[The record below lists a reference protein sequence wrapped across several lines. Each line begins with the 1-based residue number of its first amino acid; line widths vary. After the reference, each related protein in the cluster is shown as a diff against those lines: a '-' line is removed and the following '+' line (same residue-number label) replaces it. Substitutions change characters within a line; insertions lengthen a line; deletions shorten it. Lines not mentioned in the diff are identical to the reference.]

1 MSRKNVVT
9 FGLVFLIVLGLGFYF
24 LFPMKLGEYLD
35 KADMIY
41 ISIHQPILEDGQADI
56 QLQKYELEKNTAEY
70 AEFLNLIQKK
80 SYRRVWSSVI
90 QSTLENGDVY
100 ILVNTENADIIISD
114 TGEILIDGHKY
125 VLWDKTDNLSQ
136 KIIDLLE

>member
-1 MSRKNVVT
+1 M
-9 FGLVFLIVLGLGFYF
+9 
-24 LFPMKLGEYLD
+24 
-35 KADMIY
+35 
-41 ISIHQPILEDGQADI
+41 
-56 QLQKYELEKNTAEY
+56 
-70 AEFLNLIQKK
+70 
-80 SYRRVWSSVI
+80 I

-100 ILVNTENADIIISD
+100 ILVNTENADLIISD

>member
-1 MSRKNVVT
+1 
-9 FGLVFLIVLGLGFYF
+9 
-24 LFPMKLGEYLD
+24 MKLGEYLD

-56 QLQKYELEKNTAEY
+56 QMQEYELEKNTAEY
-70 AEFLNLIQKK
+70 TEFLNLIQKK
-80 SYRRVWSSVI
+80 SYHRVCSSVI
-90 QSTLENGDVY
+90 QSTLENGDLY
-100 ILVNTENADIIISD
+100 ILVNTENADLIISD